1 MPSTAQYAAAVPA
14 APVSRRV
21 LVAEDEA
28 LIRLD
33 LAEMLAEEGYEVVG
47 EAADG
52 ATAVRLAE
60 ELRPD
65 LVVMDVKMPVLDGI
79 SAAERIV
86 AQRIAPVLILT
97 AFSQRELVERA
108 RAAGAMA
115 YLVKP
120 FVKADL
126 MPAIE
131 MALSRHEEI
140 TQLEQEVADLTD
152 RLETRK
158 LVDRAKGLLQ
168 TRVRVDRARC
178 LPVDPESRHGQADVD
193 ARGRPGRHRGDVG
206 GSPGSEAGTSAP
218 GAVRVRAAIA
228 RRLAAMTAAGCVL
241 AGCSSIGDLLA
252 ESDEGEP
259 ADCQDRRDGAG

>member
-1 MPSTAQYAAAVPA
+1 MTEPAAVPA
-14 APVSRRV
+14 RRV
-21 LVAEDEA
+21 LVAEDES

-33 LAEMLAEEGYEVVG
+33 LAEMLAEEGYQVVG
-47 EAADG
+47 EADDG

-86 AQRIAPVLILT
+86 SQRIAPVLILT

-108 RAAGAMA
+108 REAGAMA

-120 FVKADL
+120 FAKTDL
-126 MPAIE
+126 VPAIE

-140 TQLEQEVADLTD
+140 AQLEREVADLTE

-168 TRVRVDRARC
+168 TRYGLTEPDSFRWIQKAAMDKRTSMREVAQVVIA
-178 LPVDPESRHGQADVD
+178 ETT
-193 ARGRPGRHRGDVG
+193 
-206 GSPGSEAGTSAP
+206 AGAP
-218 GAVRVRAAIA
+218 GDEDVAA
-228 RRLAAMTAAGCVL
+228 R
-241 AGCSSIGDLLA
+241 
-252 ESDEGEP
+252 
-259 ADCQDRRDGAG
+259 DR

>member
-1 MPSTAQYAAAVPA
+1 VTEPAAVPA
-14 APVSRRV
+14 RRV
-21 LVAEDEA
+21 LVAEDES

-33 LAEMLAEEGYEVVG
+33 LAEMLAEEGYQVVG
-47 EAADG
+47 EADDG

-86 AQRIAPVLILT
+86 SQRIAPVLILT

-108 RAAGAMA
+108 REAGAMA

-120 FVKADL
+120 FAKTDL
-126 MPAIE
+126 VPAIE

-140 TQLEQEVADLTD
+140 AQLESEVADLTE

-168 TRVRVDRARC
+168 TRYGLTEPDSFRWIQKAAMDKRTSMREVAQVVIA
-178 LPVDPESRHGQADVD
+178 ETI
-193 ARGRPGRHRGDVG
+193 
-206 GSPGSEAGTSAP
+206 AGTP
-218 GAVRVRAAIA
+218 GDEDVAA
-228 RRLAAMTAAGCVL
+228 R
-241 AGCSSIGDLLA
+241 
-252 ESDEGEP
+252 
-259 ADCQDRRDGAG
+259 DR